1 MKKQEGI
8 NRKQFLSKLGLGTGA
23 IMATY
28 CLGSLSSCDD
38 EDDDYIGGEVNFT
51 LDLDESAYNAL
62 NAVGGYVRINKV
74 VIAAVSEGTFVAVT
88 QICSHQGAENVTF
101 RSLNNDFYCTQHG
114 AIFDL
119 EGKGLNSNGSKGIL
133 VYKTSLSGTLLR
145 IYS

>member
-51 LDLDESAYNAL
+51 LDLDESAYDAL

-133 VYKTSLSGTLLR
+133 IYNTSLSGTLLR
-145 IYS
+145 VYS